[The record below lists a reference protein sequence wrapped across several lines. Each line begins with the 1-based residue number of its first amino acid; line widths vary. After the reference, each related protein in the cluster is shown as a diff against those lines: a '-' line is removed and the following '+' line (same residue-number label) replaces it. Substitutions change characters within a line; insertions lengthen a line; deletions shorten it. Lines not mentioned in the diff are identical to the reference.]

1 MEGVNIMK
9 RHTRPS
15 QKNPQ
20 GGIVQRE
27 APIHVSNVMLLD
39 PKQNQPARVRHQRGE
54 GRDHRQEAR
63 HPGEQRQRARC
74 CSSRPL
80 NDDDEAGMSDE
91 KSKKPK
97 KEAQRPAKE
106 KEAPAEKAPKAKGPR
121 EKVVDSIMYREQ
133 VIPTLMKRFQYS
145 NVMQVPRL
153 EKIAINM
160 GVGIATQ
167 DAKMVEVAAKDLEA
181 IVGQKVVITRA
192 KKSISNFKLREKMPI
207 GCRVTLRRTV
217 MYEFLDRFISVTV
230 PRIRDLRGLS
240 DTSLTG
246 AGTTRSVSEE
256 RYRIPGDRCGQDRAD
271 LRYGHHIRHDRA
283 DGQRRR
289 RNCCA
294 PSACR
299 S

>member
-1 MEGVNIMK
+1 
-9 RHTRPS
+9 
-15 QKNPQ
+15 
-20 GGIVQRE
+20 
-27 APIHVSNVMLLD
+27 
-39 PKQNQPARVRHQRGE
+39 
-54 GRDHRQEAR
+54 
-63 HPGEQRQRARC
+63 
-74 CSSRPL
+74 
-80 NDDDEAGMSDE
+80 MSDE

-106 KEAPAEKAPKAKGPR
+106 APAEKAPKVKGPR
-121 EKVVDSIMYREQ
+121 EKVVARMSIMYRDQ

-153 EKIAINM
+153 DKIAINM

-230 PRIRDLRGLS
+230 PRIRDFRGLP
-240 DTSLTG
+240 DTSFDGRGNYTIG
-246 AGTTRSVSEE
+246 IKEHTIFPEIDVDKIARIFGMDITFVTTARTDEE
-256 RYRIPGDRCGQDRAD
+256 ALELLRAFGMPFVKRQEV
-271 LRYGHHIRHDRA
+271 LETPKA
-283 DGQRRR
+283 
-289 RNCCA
+289 
-294 PSACR
+294 
-299 S
+299 

>member
-1 MEGVNIMK
+1 
-9 RHTRPS
+9 
-15 QKNPQ
+15 
-20 GGIVQRE
+20 
-27 APIHVSNVMLLD
+27 
-39 PKQNQPARVRHQRGE
+39 
-54 GRDHRQEAR
+54 
-63 HPGEQRQRARC
+63 
-74 CSSRPL
+74 
-80 NDDDEAGMSDE
+80 MSDE

-106 KEAPAEKAPKAKGPR
+106 KEAPAEKAPRAKDPR
-121 EKVVDSIMYREQ
+121 EKVVARMSIMYRDQ
-133 VIPTLMKRFQYS
+133 VIPTLMKRFQYT

-230 PRIRDLRGLS
+230 PRIRDFRGLP
-240 DTSLTG
+240 DTSFDGRGNYTIG
-246 AGTTRSVSEE
+246 IKEHTIFPEIDVDKIARIFGMDITFVTTARTDEE
-256 RYRIPGDRCGQDRAD
+256 AQELLRAFGMPFVKRQEV
-271 LRYGHHIRHDRA
+271 LETPKA
-283 DGQRRR
+283 
-289 RNCCA
+289 
-294 PSACR
+294 
-299 S
+299 